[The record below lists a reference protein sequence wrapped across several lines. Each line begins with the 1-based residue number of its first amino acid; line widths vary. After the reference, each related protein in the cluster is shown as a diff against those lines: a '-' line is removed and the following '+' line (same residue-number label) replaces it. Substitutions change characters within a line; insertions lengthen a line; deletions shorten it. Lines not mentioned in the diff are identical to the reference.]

1 MAPPADNPP
10 LPAAPKA
17 PAGLVLDV
25 DDQCLW
31 RNGERLPLPPK
42 AFAVLCALHERA
54 GRLVTKNELLDTAWP
69 GTFVGDAVLKVAI
82 SQLRELLGD
91 DARRPWLI
99 ETVHRRGYRLLAP
112 ITTAAAPA
120 TTAATTPPPEAG
132 AFPAADDIVGRDAAL
147 AQLLG
152 AWQRAR
158 AGQRQLVFVTGDPGI
173 GKTALLDLFAQH
185 LGQEPAASAPLVGRG
200 HCLEEFGSTE
210 AFLPFLDAMDTLLRP
225 AGAGEL
231 RDALRRCAP
240 SWLAQFAW
248 MLTPDDGPLLDRE
261 RHGATRER
269 MLRQLAAALEI
280 GSAAAPIV
288 LLLEDLHW
296 ADPSSVQLLA
306 FLAQR
311 RQEARLLVVASFRP
325 VDVIVAAHPLRET
338 RQRLLT
344 AGLCTEVPLWFL
356 DEADVAAFLQRRLGG
371 PADAAVASLL
381 HRRSS
386 GNPLFLRSLVDHL
399 RDRGALEQDACGWH
413 LAAGLA
419 PEEEVPGAVREVI
432 EHGLARLDPDDV
444 ALLEAA
450 SVAGG
455 PFACA
460 GVAACLDGDPL
471 RVEDA
476 CERLARRGDLLRPAG
491 SVALAAGTPGSRYE
505 FVHALIQNVLYRRM
519 AAARRMTAHQRWG
532 LWLEAQGGSPG
543 ELAHH
548 FALAGTAAAA
558 ARAIGHARAAARR
571 AAAVFAH
578 QEAVQHLD
586 GALRLARS
594 DLGRDADV
602 EGELLADLAG
612 AQQRA
617 GQVVAAEATFRAAA
631 AHARARGDAPLLA
644 RAAIGIGHGYQ
655 RLGMQDPEVPALLEE
670 ALQRLEPG
678 DHPLRAL
685 ALAHLDYGLGSVPGS
700 WQRRQGLAR
709 EALAMARRL
718 DDPELLVPVLLHTRW
733 AFRGPQS
740 RDEWRADAAEVESLL
755 GRIDDGEQLLMLR
768 SLRVGDHL
776 ELGDLDG
783 AERALAEFSD
793 AAEEAQLPWFLWLA
807 SGMACKIALLRGH
820 FGEAERLIEQT
831 LATGRRTD
839 HPNVDVLHAGQT
851 TLLRIVQGD
860 LAELAPLVR
869 AGVEAY
875 PQVVTW
881 RAVRAYLAAEL
892 GDLADAQAQIE
903 VLAEGDFAALP
914 RDTSWFVLIGFASV
928 ACAQLAD
935 RERAAALYDLALPY
949 ADGFTGVGASLLS
962 LGHMGRYLG
971 WLAAAT
977 GRRREAAAHFERA
990 IERTAAMGALPW
1002 LALSRFDYAR
1012 VLATSRARA
1021 DRSRARAQL
1030 AQALTV
1036 AEGIGMTGWLARMQA
1051 AAAAA

>member
-1 MAPPADNPP
+1 MVAPADTPP
-10 LPAAPKA
+10 PPAAPAA

-25 DDQCLW
+25 EDQCLW
-31 RNGERLPLPPK
+31 RNGERLALPPK

-112 ITTAAAPA
+112 IATAAGAAAAAAPP
-120 TTAATTPPPEAG
+120 AAG
-132 AFPAADDIVGRDAAL
+132 VVHAADDIVGRDAAL
-147 AQLLG
+147 AQLMA
-152 AWQRAR
+152 AWEQAR
-158 AGQRQLVFVTGDPGI
+158 TGKRQVLFITGDPGI
-173 GKTALLDLFAQH
+173 GKTALLDLFARR
-185 LGQEPAASAPLVGRG
+185 LGDEPPAVAPLVGRG
-200 HCLEEFGSTE
+200 HCVEEFGSTE

-240 SWLAQFAW
+240 SWLAQFPW
-248 MLTPDDGPLLDRE
+248 LLTPADGPLLERE

-311 RQEARLLVVASFRP
+311 RHEARLLVVATFRP

-338 RQRLLT
+338 RQRLVT

-356 DEADVAAFLQRRLGG
+356 EEADVGAFLQRRLGG
-371 PADAAVASLL
+371 PAATSLAALL

-399 RDRGALEQDACGWH
+399 RDRGTLERDEHGWR
-413 LAAGLA
+413 LAAASG
-419 PEEEVPGAVREVI
+419 PEEEVPGAIREVI
-432 EHGLARLDPDDV
+432 EHGLARLAPDDV

-460 GVAACLDGDPL
+460 GVAACLGTDEA
-471 RVEDA
+471 RIEDA
-476 CERLARRGDLLRPAG
+476 CERLARRGDLLRAAG
-491 SVALAAGTPGSRYE
+491 AVALACGAPGSRYE
-505 FVHALIQNVLYRRM
+505 IVHALIQNVLYRRM
-519 AAARRMTAHQRWG
+519 AAARRMTTHQRWG

-548 FALAGTAAAA
+548 FALAGTAADA
-558 ARAIGHARAAARR
+558 ARAIAYARAAARR
-571 AAAVFAH
+571 ATAVFAH
-578 QEAVQHLD
+578 EEAVRQLD
-586 GALRLARS
+586 GALHLARS
-594 DLGRDADV
+594 DHGRDPAV
-602 EGELLADLAG
+602 EGELLVELAA

-644 RAAIGIGHGYQ
+644 RAAVGIGHGYQ

-670 ALQRLEPG
+670 ALQRLGPG

-718 DDPELLVPVLLHTRW
+718 GDPELLVPVLLHTRW

-740 RDEWRADAAEVESLL
+740 IDEWRADAAEVESLL
-755 GRIDDGEQLLMLR
+755 GRVDDGEQLLMLR

-776 ELGDLDG
+776 ELGDLDA
-783 AERALAEFSD
+783 AERALAEFAD

-807 SGMACKIALLRGH
+807 SGMACKIALLRGR
-820 FGEAERLIEQT
+820 FSESERLIEQT

-860 LAELAPLVR
+860 LAGLAPLVR

-892 GDLADAQAQIE
+892 GDIDDARAQIE

-914 RDTSWFVLIGFASV
+914 RDTSWFVLVGFASI
-928 ACAQLAD
+928 ACALTAD
-935 RERAAALYDLALPY
+935 RQRAAALYELALPY

-971 WLAAAT
+971 WLAATT

-990 IERTAAMGALPW
+990 IERTEAMGALPW

-1012 VLATSRARA
+1012 VLATSRSRA
-1021 DRSRARAQL
+1021 DRQRARELL
-1030 AQALTV
+1030 AEAS
-1036 AEGIGMTGWLARMQA
+1036 AGAASIGMAGWLERMQA
-1051 AAAAA
+1051 AAASA

>member
-42 AFAVLCALHERA
+42 AFAVLCALHARA
-54 GRLVTKNELLDTAWP
+54 GRLVTKNELLDAAWP
-69 GTFVGDAVLKVAI
+69 ETFVGDAVLKVAI
-82 SQLRELLGD
+82 SQLREILGD
-91 DARRPWLI
+91 DARRPWLV

-112 ITTAAAPA
+112 IATAAGAAVAPP
-120 TTAATTPPPEAG
+120 AAG
-132 AFPAADDIVGRDAAL
+132 VVHAADDIVGRDAAL
-147 AQLLG
+147 AQLMA
-152 AWQRAR
+152 AWQRACS
-158 AGQRQLVFVTGDPGI
+158 GQRQLVFVTGDPGI
-173 GKTALLDLFAQH
+173 GKTAVLDLFARR
-185 LGQEPAASAPLVGRG
+185 LAEEPAAVAPLIGRG

-210 AFLPFLDAMDTLLRP
+210 AFLPFLDAMDALLRP

-231 RDALRRCAP
+231 RDTLRRCAP
-240 SWLAQFAW
+240 SWLAQFPW
-248 MLTPDDGPLLDRE
+248 LLTPADGPLLERE
-261 RHGATRER
+261 RHGVTRER

-280 GSAAAPIV
+280 GSATAPIV

-311 RQEARLLVVASFRP
+311 RQEARLMLVASFRP

-338 RQRLLT
+338 RQRLVT
-344 AGLCTEVPLWFL
+344 AGLGTEVPLWFL
-356 DEADVAAFLQRRLGG
+356 DEADVGAFLQRHLGG
-371 PADAAVASLL
+371 PADAAVAALL

-399 RDRGALEQDACGWH
+399 LDRGALERDERGWH
-413 LAAGLA
+413 LAASAG

-444 ALLEAA
+444 ALLEAG

-460 GVAACLDGDPL
+460 GVAACLDGDGA
-471 RVEDA
+471 RIEDA
-476 CERLARRGDLLRPAG
+476 CERLARRGDLLRAAG
-491 SVALAAGTPGSRYE
+491 SVALADGTPGSRYE
-505 FVHALIQNVLYRRM
+505 IVHALIQNVLYRRM

-532 LWLEAQGGSPG
+532 LWLEEQGGSPG

-548 FALAGTAAAA
+548 FALAGTAADA
-558 ARAIGHARAAARR
+558 ARAISYARAAARR
-571 AAAVFAH
+571 ATAVFAH
-578 QEAVQHLD
+578 EEAVRQLD
-586 GALRLARS
+586 GALHLVRS
-594 DLGRDADV
+594 DHGRDPAV
-602 EGELLADLAG
+602 EGELLVELAA

-644 RAAIGIGHGYQ
+644 RAAVGIGHGYQ

-740 RDEWRADAAEVESLL
+740 RDEWRADADEVESLL
-755 GRIDDGEQLLMLR
+755 GRVDDGEQLLMLR

-783 AERALAEFSD
+783 AERSLAEFAD

-851 TLLRIVQGD
+851 TLLRIVQGG

-875 PQVVTW
+875 PRVATW

-892 GDLADAQAQIE
+892 GDIDDARAQIA

-914 RDTSWFVLIGFASV
+914 RDTSWFVLVGFASI
-928 ACAQLAD
+928 ACALTAD
-935 RERAAALYDLALPY
+935 RLRAAALYDLALPY

-971 WLAAAT
+971 WLAATT

-990 IERTAAMGALPW
+990 IARTEAMGALPW

-1012 VLATSRARA
+1012 VLATSRTRA
-1021 DRSRARAQL
+1021 DRKRARELL
-1030 AQALTV
+1030 AEAI
-1036 AEGIGMTGWLARMQA
+1036 AGAASIGMTGWLERMQA